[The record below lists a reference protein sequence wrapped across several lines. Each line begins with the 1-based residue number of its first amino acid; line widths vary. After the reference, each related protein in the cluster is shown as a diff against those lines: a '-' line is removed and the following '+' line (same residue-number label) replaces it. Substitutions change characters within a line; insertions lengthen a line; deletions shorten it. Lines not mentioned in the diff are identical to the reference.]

1 MKKCRKCDKTIKPKD
16 QLRYHN
22 YPGIQKICKP
32 CKLEASRKHNAKK
45 YKTIKDNPICKPKLI
60 HLVIIIFTEKL
71 KKIKNKKIL
80 S

>member
-1 MKKCRKCDKTIKPKD
+1 MLNKIYKTKFFKTIKPKD

-45 YKTIKDNPICKPKLI
+45 YKTIKENPIW
-60 HLVIIIFTEKL
+60 
-71 KKIKNKKIL
+71 
-80 S
+80 